1 MVSGSAQERK
11 EGGAGGGGFG
21 VLALVVTVVVTV
33 VMTPVVTLVPDDAA
47 MTTTTPVLIAQLDAT
62 LRTSDARRSFATLRA
77 SEPAVARSGA
87 SSYLELSVEAGVE
100 ATSRSAY
107 EIAAVL
113 LCHSD
118 DPLAACALVW
128 MMCPALVAM
137 GRRVAW
143 RAPWHG
149 DTDAAV
155 TDTVTICWQQITRLA
170 GQRSPYALRQVL
182 AATHSQLRNVT
193 RSETRHGHQRLEHAT
208 PLAAHTE
215 RSAAEQLAVMLDDPS
230 TPLSSIEHQVLYAT
244 AVYGLS
250 NRETARQVARDESTI
265 RRIRSQAARTLSAA

>member
-1 MVSGSAQERK
+1 
-11 EGGAGGGGFG
+11 
-21 VLALVVTVVVTV
+21 
-33 VMTPVVTLVPDDAA
+33 MT
-47 MTTTTPVLIAQLDAT
+47 TTTTPVLIAQLDAT
-62 LRTSDARRSFATLRA
+62 LRTSGAQRSFATLRA

-87 SSYLELSVEAGVE
+87 SSYVELSVEAGVE
-100 ATSRSAY
+100 TPSRSAY
-107 EIAAVL
+107 EIASVL

-118 DPLAACALVW
+118 DPVAVCALVS

-149 DTDAAV
+149 DIDTAV
-155 TDTVTICWQQITRLA
+155 TDTVAICWQQITRLA

-182 AATHSQLRNVT
+182 AATRSQLRNVT
-193 RSETRHGHQRLEHAT
+193 RSEARHRHQRLDHVAPATSHAC
-208 PLAAHTE
+208 
-215 RSAAEQLAVMLDDPS
+215 RSGVEELAVMLDDPNS
-230 TPLSSIEHQVLYAT
+230 TLSSIEHQVLYAT

-265 RRIRSQAARTLSAA
+265 RRIRSQAASTLSAA